1 MIIGLDLDDVVFA
14 TSEALKGVLD
24 ECKDK
29 EILRYKEEIMMGKPT
44 TEKIAKF
51 LRDNGVPTIK
61 KAKPIKGAV
70 ETIRK
75 LKEKGHKIIFITARG
90 NDIFP
95 PNAQEVTIEKLK
107 EYEIE
112 YDDIVFSS
120 TNKAKDCEKMGI
132 ELFVDDSP
140 KHCVAIKEK
149 LGIHVIGFES
159 DITKKSMKKE
169 NIKSVKTWT
178 ELLETINQI
187 AI

>member
-1 MIIGLDLDDVVFA
+1 
-14 TSEALKGVLD
+14 
-24 ECKDK
+24 
-29 EILRYKEEIMMGKPT
+29 
-44 TEKIAKF
+44 
-51 LRDNGVPTIK
+51 
-61 KAKPIKGAV
+61 
-70 ETIRK
+70 
-75 LKEKGHKIIFITARG
+75 
-90 NDIFP
+90 
-95 PNAQEVTIEKLK
+95 
-107 EYEIE
+107 
-112 YDDIVFSS
+112 
-120 TNKAKDCEKMGI
+120 MGI